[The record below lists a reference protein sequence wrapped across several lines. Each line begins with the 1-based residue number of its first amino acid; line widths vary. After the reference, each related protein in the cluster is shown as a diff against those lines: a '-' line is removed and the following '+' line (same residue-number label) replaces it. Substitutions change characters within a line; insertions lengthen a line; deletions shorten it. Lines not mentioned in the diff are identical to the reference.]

1 MSYLDC
7 PNSTGDAPT
16 GFSPLADRLLAVRHG
31 ASPLA
36 GLEPGLVPQSEAE
49 AYGVQDEVARG
60 LRSMLGE
67 VTGWKIGAPSH
78 EGTPF
83 AAPLHEATLFFGD
96 TRIPAGTLRH
106 YGVEAEIVYRFARD
120 LLPRERLWSLDEVLD
135 AVGSVHTAIEIIDT
149 RFERPNSQPRLAH
162 LADQGSHG
170 ALIIGEGQMAW
181 RRLSPVSE
189 TVHLVLS
196 DGRVIEHIGGNSAG
210 DPRRLLVWL
219 ANHASARGMPLK
231 AGCVVT
237 TGSMTDTIFVPPGTT
252 ATAQIASLAPVS
264 VILP

>member
-7 PNSTGDAPT
+7 PSSAGNDLSA
-16 GFSPLADRLLAVRHG
+16 FAHRLLAVRQG
-31 ASPLA
+31 AAPLA
-36 GLEPGLVPQSEAE
+36 GVEPALMPQSEAE
-49 AYGVQDEVARG
+49 AYAVQDEIAHA
-60 LRSMLGE
+60 LRPRLGE

-78 EGTPF
+78 EGVPF

-96 TRIPAGTLRH
+96 TRLPEKALRH
-106 YGVEAEIVYRFARD
+106 YGVEAEVVYRFARD
-120 LLPRERLWSLDEVLD
+120 LPPRERPWSLDEVLD
-135 AVGSVHTAIEIIDT
+135 AVDSVHTAIEIIDT
-149 RFERPNSQPRLAH
+149 RFERPNTQPRLVH

-170 ALIIGEGQMAW
+170 ALIIGEGQTAW

-189 TVHLVLS
+189 TVHLALS
-196 DGRVIEHIGGNSAG
+196 DGCVIEHIGGNSAG

-219 ANHASARGMPLK
+219 ANHASARGMPLR
-231 AGCVVT
+231 AGSVVT

-252 ATAQIASLAPVS
+252 ATAQIASLAPVT

>member
-7 PNSTGDAPT
+7 PNSTGDASA
-16 GFSPLADRLLAVRHG
+16 GLSPLADRLLAVRRG
-31 ASPLA
+31 AVPLA
-36 GLEPGLVPQSEAE
+36 TLEAGLVPQHEDA
-49 AYGVQDEVARG
+49 AYGVQNEMAHA
-60 LRSMLGE
+60 LRPMLGE
-67 VTGWKIGAPSH
+67 VTGWKVGAPSH
-78 EGTPF
+78 EGLPF
-83 AAPLHEATLFFGD
+83 AAPLHEATLFWGD
-96 TRIPAGTLRH
+96 TRLPDNSLRH
-106 YGVEAEIVYRFARD
+106 YGVEAEIAYLFARD
-120 LLPRERLWSLDEVLD
+120 LLPRERAWSLDEVLD

-170 ALIIGEGQMAW
+170 ALVIGEGQTAW

-189 TVHLVLS
+189 TVHLALS

-219 ANHASARGMPLK
+219 ANHASARGLPLK
-231 AGCVVT
+231 AGTIVT

-252 ATAQIASLAPVS
+252 ATAQIDSLAPVT